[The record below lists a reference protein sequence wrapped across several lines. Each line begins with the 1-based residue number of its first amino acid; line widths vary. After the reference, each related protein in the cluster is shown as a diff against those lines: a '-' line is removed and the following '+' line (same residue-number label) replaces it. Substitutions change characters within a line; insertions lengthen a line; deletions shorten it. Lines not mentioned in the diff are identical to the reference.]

1 MDSTAT
7 NKLTKAEIDSV
18 LRALTLLIKVSDFFN
33 FQSEEDEIPSFV
45 RLKED
50 FLKIKRQLDE
60 GEQQTHE

>member
-1 MDSTAT
+1 MISTAT
-7 NKLTKAEIDSV
+7 IKLTKAEIDSV
-18 LRALTLLIKVSDFFN
+18 IRALVLLIKVSDSFN

-45 RLKED
+45 RLKDD

>member
-1 MDSTAT
+1 MVSTAT
-7 NKLTKAEIDSV
+7 IKLTKAEIDSV
-18 LRALTLLIKVSDFFN
+18 IRAQALLIKVSDFFN

>member
-1 MDSTAT
+1 MVSTAT
-7 NKLTKAEIDSV
+7 IKLTKAEIDSV
-18 LRALTLLIKVSDFFN
+18 IRALALLIKVSDFFN

-45 RLKED
+45 RLKDD

>member
-1 MDSTAT
+1 MVSTAT
-7 NKLTKAEIDSV
+7 IKLTKAEIDSV
-18 LRALTLLIKVSDFFN
+18 LSALTLLIKVSDFFN

>member
-1 MDSTAT
+1 MVSTAT
-7 NKLTKAEIDSV
+7 IKLTKAEIDSV